1 MSEDRPYPNT
11 GKLYAALE
19 DFKLGYCAGMTK
31 SWPRYWKEFA
41 DQAFAD
47 LIAMEVEKS
56 ELNAQLAEARELAEF
71 YGNRENYYARS
82 VKLSCGCCSV
92 VLDCRVDE
100 DEGNKA
106 RAFLAK
112 YFPSDTGKPIT

>member
-56 ELNAQLAEARELAEF
+56 ELNAQLAEAREALEF
-71 YGNRENYYARS
+71 IAGRQSFRD
-82 VKLSCGCCSV
+82 
-92 VLDCRVDE
+92 LDE
-100 DEGNKA
+100 TEKA
-106 RAFLAK
+106 RAFLTK
-112 YFPSDTGKPIT
+112 YFLKDTGKPIA